1 MVAVMVT
8 TLSFYILIFLAG
20 REVTQVEKLLAS
32 KCKVR
37 VLNTN
42 IKLDI
47 NFSVKILGVVDQ
59 KDLNL
64 KVYIITHRYSGLLI
78 SKFAL

>member
-1 MVAVMVT
+1 MVT

-20 REVTQVEKLLAS
+20 REVAQVEKLLDG
-32 KCKVR
+32 KCKIR

-47 NFSVKILGVVDQ
+47 NFLVKILGVVDQ

-64 KVYIITHRYSGLLI
+64 KVYIITHRHSGLLI

>member
-1 MVAVMVT
+1 M
-8 TLSFYILIFLAG
+8 
-20 REVTQVEKLLAS
+20 EKLLDG
-32 KCKVR
+32 KCKIR

-47 NFSVKILGVVDQ
+47 NFLVKILGVVDQ

-64 KVYIITHRYSGLLI
+64 KVYIITHRHSGLLI

>member
-1 MVAVMVT
+1 MVT

>member
-1 MVAVMVT
+1 MGT
-8 TLSFYILIFLAG
+8 TLSFYILIFLDG
-20 REVTQVEKLLAS
+20 REIAQVEKLLDG
-32 KCKVR
+32 KCKIR
-37 VLNTN
+37 VLNIN

-64 KVYIITHRYSGLLI
+64 KVYIITHRHSGLLI

>member
-64 KVYIITHRYSGLLI
+64 KVYYSQVNRYENTKI
-78 SKFAL
+78 S

>member
-1 MVAVMVT
+1 M
-8 TLSFYILIFLAG
+8 
-20 REVTQVEKLLAS
+20 EKLLDG
-32 KCKVR
+32 KCKIR

-64 KVYIITHRYSGLLI
+64 KVYIITYRHSGLLI

>member
-1 MVAVMVT
+1 MVT

-20 REVTQVEKLLAS
+20 REVAQVEKLLGG
-32 KCKVR
+32 KCKIR

-47 NFSVKILGVVDQ
+47 NFSVKILGVVDS
-59 KDLNL
+59 KDPNL
-64 KVYIITHRYSGLLI
+64 KAYIITYRRRGLLI
-78 SKFAL
+78 YE

>member
-1 MVAVMVT
+1 MVT

-20 REVTQVEKLLAS
+20 REVAQVEKLLGG
-32 KCKVR
+32 KCKIR